1 MMEKELAESIE
12 RQKYFK
18 VVTTP
23 SSEQD
28 DGTRE
33 MAVVLVCV

>member
-12 RQKYFK
+12 RQKYFEN
-18 VVTTP
+18 VATS

-33 MAVVLVCV
+33 MAVLLVCV